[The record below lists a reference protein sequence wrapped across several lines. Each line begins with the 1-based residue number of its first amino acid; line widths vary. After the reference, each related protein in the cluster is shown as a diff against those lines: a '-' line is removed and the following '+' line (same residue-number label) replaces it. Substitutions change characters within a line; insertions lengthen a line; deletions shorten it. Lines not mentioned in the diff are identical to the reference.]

1 MKLTVFGEILWDVFD
16 QEKKIGGAPFN
27 FAAHAVRQGADVR
40 LISAVGQDELGDE
53 ALRACK
59 KLNVPTDAIARL
71 ANYPTGKCQV
81 TLKDGMPFYDLSG
94 DYAYDHIPLPE
105 DTLPEDLFPADT
117 LPVNEHK
124 SHNLQAQKSL
134 AAEESSAIYFGTLAQ
149 RGKESRETLQSILSK
164 KDLVDEVFFDINIR
178 QHYYDDALIDES
190 IRAATILKVS
200 REEIGVLADAKKPE
214 EDPAKADGASQKS
227 NLQKNSKRPSNLN
240 TICKRLL
247 EKYDNLKMVLVT
259 MDSDGAFVYERGGK
273 ITKSKRP
280 SCEVVS
286 TVGAGDAFSAAFL
299 VSYLNGHKISDCLR
313 RAIALASQ
321 VCEHVEAVP
330 LFPMD
335 DIRKWKAIY
344 RLLNHV
350 ETEVFDCGTLCGS
363 ACCVCKDATNDVGI
377 YLFPGEHLLLRESEK
392 EQDWLTWEEQ
402 DQKDI
407 GFPESWTAPVYFV
420 NCKTP
425 PVCPRNWRPLQCRT
439 FPLKPVID
447 ENGVLELIWED
458 EQLPYTCPIIEQNM
472 PIHDDFYKATYTVWM
487 HLLRDPRIMDLVLS
501 WS

>member
-40 LISAVGQDELGDE
+40 LISAVGKDELGDE

-59 KLNVPTDAIARL
+59 KLNVPTDCIARL
-71 ANYPTGKCQV
+71 SNYPTGKCQV
-81 TLKDGMPFYDLSG
+81 TLKDGMPVYDLSG
-94 DYAYDHIPLPE
+94 DYAYDHIPLPA
-105 DTLPEDLFPADT
+105 DMLPED
-117 LPVNEHK
+117 
-124 SHNLQAQKSL
+124 
-134 AAEESSAIYFGTLAQ
+134 SSAIYFGTLAQ
-149 RGKESRETLQSILSK
+149 RGKESRETLQRILTK
-164 KDLVDEVFFDINIR
+164 KNLVDEVFFDINIR

-200 REEIGVLADAKKPE
+200 REEIGVLADTKKT
-214 EDPAKADGASQKS
+214 DG
-227 NLQKNSKRPSNLN
+227 RPSNLN

-247 EKYDNLKMVLVT
+247 EKYDNLKMILVT
-259 MDSDGAFVYERGGK
+259 MDSDGAFVYERSGK

-299 VSYLNGHKISDCLR
+299 VSYLNGRKISDCLR

-335 DIRKWKAIY
+335 DIRKWEAIY

-458 EQLPYTCPIIEQNM
+458 EKLPYICPIIEQNM

>member
-27 FAAHAVRQGADVR
+27 FAAHAIKQGADVC
-40 LISAVGQDELGDE
+40 LISAVGQDALGDE
-53 ALRACK
+53 AITACQ
-59 KLNVPTDAIARL
+59 KLHVPTDGIARL
-71 ANYPTGKCQV
+71 KKYPTGQCQV
-81 TLKDGMPFYDLSG
+81 TLKDGLPNYDLSG
-94 DYAYDHIPLPE
+94 DYAYDHIPLP
-105 DTLPEDLFPADT
+105 DHLYTDDANTLGNTDATYDVHAAGNADVSNKE
-117 LPVNEHK
+117 P
-124 SHNLQAQKSL
+124 
-134 AAEESSAIYFGTLAQ
+134 SAIYFGTLAQ
-149 RGKESRETLQSILSK
+149 RGAESRETLKRLLSK
-164 KDLVDEVFFDINIR
+164 KHLVDEVFLDINIR

-200 REEIGVLADAKKPE
+200 REEIGVLSAVQNPTQISAQY
-214 EDPAKADGASQKS
+214 ADG
-227 NLQKNSKRPSNLN
+227 NPSEKTKYSANLN

-259 MDSDGAFVYERGGK
+259 MDSEGAFVYERGGK
-273 ITKSKRP
+273 ITKAEKP

-286 TVGAGDAFSAAFL
+286 TVGAGDSFSAAFL
-299 VSYLNGHKISDCLR
+299 VSYLNGRKISDCLH

-321 VCEHVEAVP
+321 VCGHVEAVP

-350 ETEVFDCGTLCGS
+350 ETEPYDCGTLCGN
-363 ACCVCKDATNDVGI
+363 ACCICKDATNDVGI

-392 EQDWLTWEEQ
+392 KNDWLMWEEQ

-407 GFPESWTAPVYFV
+407 GFPKSWTGPIYFV

-425 PVCPRNWRPLQCRT
+425 PVCPREWRPLQCRT

-458 EQLPYTCPIIEQNM
+458 EKLPYVCPIIDQNM
-472 PIHDDFYKATYTVWM
+472 PIHDNFYKATYTVWM

>member
-1 MKLTVFGEILWDVFD
+1 MKLTVFGEILWDIFD

-27 FAAHAVRQGADVR
+27 FAAHAVRQGADVH
-40 LISAVGQDELGDE
+40 LISAVGKDELGDE
-53 ALRACK
+53 ALLACK

-81 TLKDGMPFYDLSG
+81 TLKDGMPVYDLSG
-94 DYAYDHIPLPE
+94 DYAYDHIPLP
-105 DTLPEDLFPADT
+105 ADMLT
-117 LPVNEHK
+117 DDSP
-124 SHNLQAQKSL
+124 
-134 AAEESSAIYFGTLAQ
+134 SAIYFGTLAQ
-149 RGKESRETLQSILSK
+149 RGRESRATLQRILTK

-200 REEIGVLADAKKPE
+200 REEIGVLADAKKSAVNSTA
-214 EDPAKADGASQKS
+214 ED
-227 NLQKNSKRPSNLN
+227 KNVTRRPSNLN
-240 TICKRLL
+240 SICKRLL

-299 VSYLNGHKISDCLR
+299 VSYLNGKKISDCLR

-350 ETEVFDCGTLCGS
+350 ETEVFDCGTLCDS

-458 EQLPYTCPIIEQNM
+458 EKLPYTCPIIEQNM

>member
-1 MKLTVFGEILWDVFD
+1 MKLTIFGEILWDVFD

-40 LISAVGQDELGDE
+40 LISAVGKDELGDE
-53 ALRACK
+53 ALLACK
-59 KLNVPTDAIARL
+59 KLHVPTNDIARL
-71 ANYPTGKCQV
+71 ADYPTGKCQV
-81 TLKDGMPFYDLSG
+81 TLKDGLPIYDLSG
-94 DYAYDHIPLPE
+94 NYAYDHIPLPKNMIPKDTIPKDILPGRSE
-105 DTLPEDLFPADT
+105 DSPGGYGEP
-117 LPVNEHK
+117 
-124 SHNLQAQKSL
+124 
-134 AAEESSAIYFGTLAQ
+134 SAIYFGTLAQ
-149 RGKESRETLQSILSK
+149 RGRKSRETLQRILSG
-164 KDLVDEVFFDINIR
+164 KDQVDEVFFDINIR
-178 QHYYDDALIDES
+178 QHYYDEALIDES
-190 IRAATILKVS
+190 LRAATILKVS
-200 REEIGVLADAKKPE
+200 REEIGVLDSKK
-214 EDPAKADGASQKS
+214 Q
-227 NLQKNSKRPSNLN
+227 RPSNLN

-247 EKYDNLKMVLVT
+247 EKYDNLKMVVVT
-259 MDSDGAFVYERGGK
+259 MDSDGAFVYERSGK
-273 ITKSKRP
+273 VTKSKRP
-280 SCEVVS
+280 TCEVVS

-299 VSYLNGHKISDCLR
+299 VSYLNGYKISDCLR

-330 LFPMD
+330 QFPMD

-350 ETEVFDCGTLCGS
+350 ETEVFDCGTLCGN
-363 ACCVCKDATNDVGI
+363 ACCICKDATNDVGI

-392 EQDWLTWEEQ
+392 ELDWLTWEEQ

-407 GFPESWTAPVYFV
+407 GFPDSWTAPVYFV

-425 PVCPRNWRPLQCRT
+425 PLCPRNWRPLQCRT

>member
-59 KLNVPTDAIARL
+59 QLNVPTDAIARL

-81 TLKDGMPFYDLSG
+81 TLKDGMPVYDLSG
-94 DYAYDHIPLPE
+94 DYAYDHIPLPA
-105 DTLPEDLFPADT
+105 DLFPSNT
-117 LPVNEHK
+117 LPVHGHETNDPQDK
-124 SHNLQAQKSL
+124 RD
-134 AAEESSAIYFGTLAQ
+134 AAAKESSAIYFGTLAQ

-200 REEIGVLADAKKPE
+200 REEIGVLADVKKPE
-214 EDPAKADGASQKS
+214 DDPAKADGASQKTH
-227 NLQKNSKRPSNLN
+227 LQKHSKRPSNLN

-247 EKYDNLKMVLVT
+247 EKNDNLKMILVT
-259 MDSDGAFVYERGGK
+259 MDSDGAFVYERGDK

-299 VSYLNGHKISDCLR
+299 VSYLNGQKISDCLR

-392 EQDWLTWEEQ
+392 EQDWLTWEDQ

-425 PVCPRNWRPLQCRT
+425 PVCPRSWRPLQCRT

-447 ENGVLELIWED
+447 ENGVLELIWEN

>member
-27 FAAHAVRQGADVR
+27 FAAHAVRQGAEVC

-53 ALRACK
+53 ALAACK
-59 KLNVPTDAIARL
+59 KLHVPADYIARL
-71 ANYPTGKCQV
+71 SNYPTGKCQV
-81 TLKDGMPFYDLSG
+81 TLKDGMPVYDLSG
-94 DYAYDHIPLPE
+94 DYAYDHIP
-105 DTLPEDLFPADT
+105 FPNG
-117 LPVNEHK
+117 LL
-124 SHNLQAQKSL
+124 S
-134 AAEESSAIYFGTLAQ
+134 EEQPAKEPSAIYFGTLAQ
-149 RGKESRETLQSILSK
+149 RSDESRSTIKQILTK
-164 KDLVDEVFFDINIR
+164 KHLVDEVFFDINIR
-178 QHYYDDALIDES
+178 QHYYNDELIDES

-200 REEIGVLADAKKPE
+200 REEINVLADKW
-214 EDPAKADGASQKS
+214 
-227 NLQKNSKRPSNLN
+227 PSNLN
-240 TICKRLL
+240 AICKHLL
-247 EKYDNLKMVLVT
+247 DKYSNLKMILVT

-280 SCEVVS
+280 SCQVVS
-286 TVGAGDAFSAAFL
+286 TVGAGDSFSAAFL
-299 VSYLNGHKISDCLR
+299 VSYLKGQKISDCLR
-313 RAIALASQ
+313 HAIALASQ

-350 ETEVFDCGTLCGS
+350 EIEVYDCGTLCDN
-363 ACCVCKDATNDVGI
+363 ACCVCKDATKDVGI
-377 YLFPGEHLLLRESEK
+377 YLFPGEHLFLRESEK
-392 EQDWLTWEEQ
+392 EQDWLIWEEQ

-407 GFPESWTAPVYFV
+407 GFPDSWTSPVFFV

-425 PVCPRNWRPLQCRT
+425 PVCPRQWRPLQCRT

-458 EQLPYTCPIIEQNM
+458 EKLPYTCPIIEQNM
-472 PIHDDFYKATYTVWM
+472 PIHDDFYRATYTVWL